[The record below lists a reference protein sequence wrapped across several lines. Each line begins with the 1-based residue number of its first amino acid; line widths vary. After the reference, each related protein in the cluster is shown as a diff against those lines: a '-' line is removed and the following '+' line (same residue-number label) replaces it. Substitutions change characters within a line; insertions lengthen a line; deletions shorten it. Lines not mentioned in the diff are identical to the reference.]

1 MNSYDKTFRQR
12 TAERAVRRYASSLK
26 YGANARRRDGNTE
39 EQAAN
44 YSRAVERAG
53 LRTMQIRQVLMAH
66 GILPMHFMT
75 YGNFGLHVDKL
86 IREHEGE
93 SLRQLV
99 LAAIDRWT
107 RDGLRPDVLREI
119 CRTVFRLSMDVPPP
133 VI

>member
-26 YGANARRRDGNTE
+26 YGSNARRRDGNTE

-53 LRTMQIRQVLMAH
+53 LRTAEVRQVLMAH
-66 GILPMHFMT
+66 GILPMYFMT
-75 YGNFGLHVDKL
+75 YGNFGLHVDRL

-93 SLRQLV
+93 TLRQLV
-99 LAAIDRWT
+99 LAALARWT
-107 RDGLRPDVLREI
+107 RDGSKPEVLKAI
-119 CRTVFRLSMDVPPP
+119 CEQVFRLEVD
-133 VI
+133 

>member
-53 LRTMQIRQVLMAH
+53 LRTAQVRQVLMAH

-86 IREHEGE
+86 IREYSTETMMTM
-93 SLRQLV
+93 V
-99 LAAIDRWT
+99 LMAIDRWT
-107 RDGLRPDVLREI
+107 RDGSKPEVLKAI
-119 CRTVFRLSMDVPPP
+119 CEQVFRLEVD
-133 VI
+133 

>member
-53 LRTMQIRQVLMAH
+53 LRTAEVRQVLMAH
-66 GILPMHFMT
+66 GILPMYFMT

-86 IREHEGE
+86 IREYSTET
-93 SLRQLV
+93 LRQLV
-99 LAAIDRWT
+99 QLAIARWT
-107 RDGLRPDVLREI
+107 RDGSKPEVLKTI
-119 CRTVFRLSMDVPPP
+119 CEQVFRLEVD
-133 VI
+133 

>member
-53 LRTMQIRQVLMAH
+53 LRTAQVRQVLMAH

-86 IREHEGE
+86 IREYSTETM
-93 SLRQLV
+93 LTMV
-99 LAAIDRWT
+99 LMAVDRWT
-107 RDGLRPDVLREI
+107 RDGSKPEVLKTI
-119 CRTVFRLSMDVPPP
+119 CEQVFRLEVD
-133 VI
+133 